1 MPFLRL
7 DELPDQVKELP
18 RHGQEIWLAA
28 FNAAWDQ
35 YGGDEAKAFAVA
47 WAAVRKKFEKKDGA
61 WVALEHAEAKPD
73 EPGWFEIFRAGV
85 HTDSAGRTREWTKA
99 DLEEIASL
107 YNPEVHEA
115 PIVIGHPA
123 DDAPAYGWIEAL
135 RVAGD
140 RLLAK
145 PKQLAEDFR
154 DWIRKGLYK
163 KVSIALYPDLGL
175 RHVGFLGAMPPA
187 VKGLRPAQFGEAAAW
202 QIEVDGGTRMAEKSE
217 REKAKE
223 AQEERSRRYGISIKE
238 GGNVTKPSEWE
249 AVADEDFL
257 DPVNYRYPCP
267 DAEQT
272 RAAAHYWA
280 REDNQAQYSQEERKI
295 IDERLEA
302 KKKHFKIGEFR
313 NEGGAKMNKVKE
325 FMEMLKQLV
334 SSAERELSV
343 PPPSE
348 VEIRARMEAEFAEA
362 KRKAEE
368 EARAREEELR
378 RREAALKAQAQ
389 ALAEAEAK
397 QRRDKISA
405 FCERLLKEGKLTPAM
420 MKTGMGLETFL
431 FSLSDVQGTFEFGEP
446 GEDGKRKSQTALQFM
461 DEFLLHMPKAIEYGE
476 VGRADSLDSGTAGE
490 RLSALTRKKMS
501 EKKELSFGQAFVE
514 VQKEHPELASA
525 YAQELKSQS

>member
-1 MPFLRL
+1 MPYLRL
-7 DELPDQVKELP
+7 DELPDPVKELP
-18 RHGQEIWLAA
+18 RRGQEIWLTA

-35 YGGDEAKAFAVA
+35 YGGDEEKAFAVA

-61 WVALEHAEAKPD
+61 WVPIEHAERQDDDAS
-73 EPGWFEIFRAGV
+73 WFEVFRAGV

-115 PIVIGHPA
+115 PIVIGHPEH
-123 DDAPAYGWIEAL
+123 DAPAYGWIEAL

-202 QIEVDGGTRMAEKSE
+202 QIEVDGGTKMAEKSE
-217 REKAKE
+217 REKARE
-223 AQEERSRRYGISIKE
+223 AQEERSRKYGISIKE
-238 GGNVTKPSEWE
+238 GGHVTKPSEWE
-249 AVADEDFL
+249 AVADDDFL

-280 REDNQAQYSQEERKI
+280 RDNQAQYSQEERKI

-313 NEGGAKMNKVKE
+313 NEGGTKMNKFKE
-325 FMEMLKQLV
+325 FMELLKQLV
-334 SSAERELSV
+334 SSAEKELSA
-343 PPPSE
+343 PGQGE
-348 VEIRARMEAEFAEA
+348 AEIRARMEAEFAEA
-362 KRKAEE
+362 KKKIED

-378 RREAALKAQAQ
+378 QREAVLKAQAQ

-397 QRRDKISA
+397 QRRAKISA
-405 FCERLLKEGKLTPAM
+405 FCEGLLTEGKLTPAM
-420 MKTGMGLETFL
+420 MKTGMGLEAFL
-431 FSLSDVQGTFEFGEP
+431 FCLSDMQGSFEFGEP
-446 GEDGKRKSQTALQFM
+446 AEDGKRKSQTALQFM
-461 DEFLLHMPKAIEYGE
+461 EEFLSHMPKAIEYGE
-476 VGRADSLDSGTAGE
+476 VGRADCSSVAGTAGE
-490 RLSALTRKKMS
+490 RLTALTRKKIG
-501 EKKELSFGQAFVE
+501 EKKELSFGQAFIE

-525 YAQELKSQS
+525 YAEELKSQS